1 MDGKIQR
8 AVLKWVG
15 VDSFVLR
22 LLAMACELHGSLD
35 EAHEVFCCLRNEGY
49 LELKT
54 AADMP
59 RGLAAK
65 NYRLVTVEELILE
78 RVLLVPKLGL
88 KDKRLAEFV
97 VRDCISSLRQ
107 VQPSAEVFLSEEVD
121 AQVFQGLRST
131 MCELYRSL
139 SQSLRDLPG
148 IEDELWGS
156 LRTASDELKD
166 EEIRLACQSVLEEY
180 RPS

>member
-1 MDGKIQR
+1 MDGKIQK
-8 AVLKWVG
+8 AVLQWVG

-78 RVLLVPKLGL
+78 RVLLVPKLML

-107 VQPSAEVFLSEEVD
+107 VQPSAEVFLSEEVG
-121 AQVFQGLRST
+121 AQVFQGLRAT

-139 SQSLRDLPG
+139 AQSLKDLPSL
-148 IEDELWGS
+148 EDELWETLAMAIG
-156 LRTASDELKD
+156 ELKD
-166 EEIRLACQSVLEEY
+166 EKIRQACEKVIKEY

>member
-1 MDGKIQR
+1 MDGKIQK
-8 AVLKWVG
+8 AVLQWVG

-78 RVLLVPKLGL
+78 RVLLVPKLML

-107 VQPSAEVFLSEEVD
+107 VQPSAEVFLSEDVG

-139 SQSLRDLPG
+139 AQSLKDLPG
-148 IEDELWGS
+148 LEDELWGT
-156 LRTASDELKD
+156 LTMAIDELKD
-166 EEIRLACQSVLEEY
+166 KDIRQACEKVIEEF